1 MLRRLYIYS
10 GNPTYLSIGLTF
22 FILSVLM
29 AFWITRIPEV
39 KSTLELS
46 EGDLG
51 IALFFV
57 PLGGIVSMLLSAQLI
72 KYIGEG
78 RTTIYGLVAFSFIIL
93 LPVIATTFTLLCA
106 ALFVLGFAM
115 GWVDIAMN
123 AVVNTI
129 EKKKKVSIMSTSH
142 GFFSLGGIV
151 GGALGGLLAE
161 AGVSAFLHF
170 MTIGALVFIFTFLVI
185 KKNIGRVHDEGNK
198 EESSFFVIPRSP
210 VLGLAIIAFCIMI
223 GEGVVA
229 DWSTVYLQDF
239 LNTNATIA
247 GFGYAGF
254 SFTMTL
260 GRFNGDYYTLRYGNL
275 KVIVFGCIMALAGIV
290 LLLLLN
296 VWLVL
301 LGFVCIGLGYSC
313 VVPVLFS
320 SAAKKEGVTPAYGL
334 ASVASAGYFGFL
346 IGPVIIG
353 LLAERYG
360 LNNSFILL
368 LILTTIALLSTKKAL
383 E

>member
-1 MLRRLYIYS
+1 MML
-10 GNPTYLSIGLTF
+10 G
-22 FILSVLM
+22 
-29 AFWITRIPEV
+29 
-39 KSTLELS
+39 LS

-57 PLGGIVSMLLSAQLI
+57 PLGGILSMLLSSQLI
-72 KYIGEG
+72 KHIGEG
-78 RTTIYGLVAFSFIIL
+78 RTTIYGLVAFSFIII
-93 LPVIATTFTLLCA
+93 LPVVATSFIMLCA
-106 ALFVLGFAM
+106 ALFVLGFGM

-129 EKKKKVSIMSTSH
+129 EKDEKVSIMSTSH

-151 GGALGGLLAE
+151 GGALGGLLAGM
-161 AGVSAFLHF
+161 GVSSFWH
-170 MTIGALVFIFTFLVI
+170 FLVTGVLI
-185 KKNIGRVHDEGNK
+185 FILIFLFINKHIGMVRDDGNK
-198 EESSFFVIPRSP
+198 EESSFFVIPRTP

-239 LNTNATIA
+239 LNSNATIA
-247 GFGYAGF
+247 GLGYAAF
-254 SFTMTL
+254 SLTMTI
-260 GRFNGDYYTLRYGNL
+260 GRFNGDYYIQQYGNL
-275 KVIVFGCIMALAGIV
+275 KVVIFGCLMALLGIALLLSLDIWIV
-290 LLLLLN
+290 LG
-296 VWLVL
+296 
-301 LGFVCIGLGYSC
+301 GFTFIGLGYSC

-320 SAAKKEGVTPAYGL
+320 SAAKKKGVTPAYGL

-353 LLAERYG
+353 FLAEHYG

-368 LILTTIALLSTKKAL
+368 LILTAIALLSARKAL
-383 E
+383 